1 MRRIARFVHSFWQ
14 RVPLIGRRASTE
26 VAIGGGED
34 TLNRAAGRF
43 ADPDRPF
50 DAVHGAGFRAVYD
63 LSELS
68 RSRFILATGQS
79 GNPLSRHYRDLTELW
94 RAGDAVLL
102 NAPRSAG
109 TRGGIARG
117 CCRHRAQHRGLTSLA
132 DVAGAAA
139 FLPIDLARC
148 RFCPVPRQRTGDQRS
163 VNRRT
168 RRDAEAGAAP
178 VALHAAVADA
188 DEPGGDHLIGAN
200 SSAT

>member
-1 MRRIARFVHSFWQ
+1 M
-14 RVPLIGRRASTE
+14 PLIGRRASTE

-79 GNPLSRHYRDLTELW
+79 GNPLRHYRDLTELW

-102 NAPRSAG
+102 NAADAG
-109 TRGGIARG
+109 TRRG
-117 CCRHRAQHRGLTSLA
+117 QP
-132 DVAGAAA
+132 AAA
-139 FLPIDLARC
+139 AG
-148 RFCPVPRQRTGDQRS
+148 TERS
-163 VNRRT
+163 T
-168 RRDAEAGAAP
+168 
-178 VALHAAVADA
+178 AD
-188 DEPGGDHLIGAN
+188 
-200 SSAT
+200 